1 MKPKI
6 VMPENPTPEM
16 RKAIVDPLISFNR
29 AQVGS
34 FEYQALAILI
44 QHPQTDEIL
53 GGLWGGSQLAQL
65 HIDLLFIPESMR
77 GDGLGREILTQAE
90 AEAIKRACRV
100 CWLDTYSF
108 QARGFYERLGY
119 RVFGTLENCPPG
131 HARYWLK
138 KTLPADSAT

>member
-1 MKPKI
+1 MEPKI

-16 RKAIVDPLISFNR
+16 RKAIVDPLISFNS
-29 AQVGS
+29 AKAGS

-53 GGLWGGSQLAQL
+53 GGLWGGSHFAQL
-65 HIDLLFIPESMR
+65 HIDLLFVPEPMR
-77 GDGLGREILTQAE
+77 GVGLGREILTPAE
-90 AEAIKRACRV
+90 AEAVKRACNV

-119 RVFGTLENCPPG
+119 QVFGTLEDCPPG
-131 HARYWLK
+131 YARYWLK
-138 KTLPADSAT
+138 KSLLTDSRT